1 MTEAA
6 IQSPPSPVALD
17 PATASRNRVA
27 IVLLLVSVFVVFLNE
42 TVMSVA
48 VPKIIADFHVTPS
61 AGQWLT
67 TAFALT
73 AAIVVPVTGWL
84 LQRLNTRP
92 VFITAMSLFVV
103 GTFLAGIAPT
113 FGVLLVGRV
122 VQASGTAIMLP
133 LLMTTVLT
141 LVPLSDRGRMM
152 GRISIVM
159 SVAPAI
165 GPAVSGL
172 IVDALSWR
180 FIFWIVLP
188 IAAAALL
195 VGILRVPNVS
205 EPRRSPLD
213 VLSVILSAF
222 AFGGIVYGLSGLG
235 ASAEGDAL
243 VAPWIPIVV
252 GAVFLVLFVVR
263 QLMLQRRD
271 AALLDLRTFRSRT
284 FSITIVMFVIMM
296 VSLFGVVIVLPFYA
310 QNVLHTDVLISGLV
324 LLPGGLIM
332 GLIGPL
338 VGRIYDRY
346 GTRPLIVPGAVLVS
360 LGFWGLAMLNQHMS
374 VWFLLLPHILLSIG
388 LGMLFTVLF
397 TVSTSALP
405 PHLYSHGSATLT
417 TLQQVAGAAGTA
429 VFIALLAAG
438 SAAAGS
444 TDPQRT
450 TPSQLM
456 EGVHWAFLFGAFVS
470 LIPVVIAFF
479 VRTPKAPELTDAELE
494 TGSIPVAHH

>member
-1 MTEAA
+1 MTQAA
-6 IQSPPSPVALD
+6 VQTPTTSAEPDA
-17 PATASRNRVA
+17 ATSSRNRVA
-27 IVLLLVSVFVVFLNE
+27 IVLLLISVFVVFLNE

-48 VPKIIADFHVTPS
+48 VPRIIDDFQVTPS

-73 AAIVVPVTGWL
+73 AAIVVPITGWL

-92 VFITAMSLFVV
+92 VFITAMSLFSA
-103 GTFLAGIAPT
+103 GTLLAAVAPV
-113 FGVLLVGRV
+113 FGVLLFARV
-122 VQASGTAIMLP
+122 VQASGTAIMMP
-133 LLMTTVLT
+133 LLMTTVLQ

-159 SVAPAI
+159 SVAPAV

-172 IVDALSWR
+172 IVDSLGSWR
-180 FIFWIVLP
+180 YIFWIVLP
-188 IAAAALL
+188 IALAALV
-195 VGILRVPNVS
+195 VGILRVPNIS
-205 EPRRSPLD
+205 EPRKSPLD

-222 AFGGIVYGLSGLG
+222 AFGGIVYGLSGLA

-243 VAPWIPIVV
+243 IPAWIPIAV

-263 QLMLQRRD
+263 QLLLQRRD
-271 AALLDLRTFRSRT
+271 AALLDLRTFRSHT
-284 FSITIVMFVIMM
+284 FSITIVLFVIMM
-296 VSLFGVVIVLPFYA
+296 VSLFGTVIVLPFYA
-310 QNVLHTDVLISGLV
+310 QNVLHSDVLISGLV

-338 VGRIYDRY
+338 VGRIYDKY
-346 GTRPLIVPGAVLVS
+346 GTTPLLVPGAVLVS
-360 LGFWGLAMLNQHMS
+360 LGFWGLAMLGPGMS
-374 VWFLLLPHILLSIG
+374 VWFILLPHIVLSIG
-388 LGMLFTVLF
+388 LGILFTVLF

-429 VFIALLAAG
+429 AFIALLAAG

-444 TDPQRT
+444 TDPQHT

-470 LIPVVIAFF
+470 LVPIVIAFF
-479 VRTPKAPELTDAELE
+479 VRTPKQPELTDAELE
-494 TGSIPVAHH
+494 TGAVATHH